1 MTGVLDGEDV
11 FSQLQVL
18 QSHDQQRPMVFK
30 RVLADEDFCPAQS
43 PLFPSEFQLLYRF
56 LSRLHRSSKWNDQ
69 FATTLSFLSAL
80 MDLPVQQFRIVLP
93 VIKQFFHSEAH
104 VAADERVTLAVVFL
118 LKPLGKQISRTVL
131 RMDML
136 QDVLK
141 LYENS
146 ELSFLV
152 KICLSS
158 PEVLASLLES
168 FGSAAFLESFLP
180 VLIDWLVAGSSGSS
194 SSSSNRHAL
203 NNGSSSRGGPSVSV
217 QAKSTASP
225 QFAPEACAVAAIGVG
240 ELASPQMLGP
250 SLAAKYIL
258 PSLLQHLGRIRPRW
272 TKLTE
277 PTSVVLRKKDSVSE
291 RLNGRNHDGIH
302 VTFLRKASLYEP
314 HYLADAVLLVCR
326 EVSELPICQVLL
338 PHLFDVLPK
347 LVELAESIGAVQLD
361 GVPVRSSSYSLGAG
375 WYRI

>member
-18 QSHDQQRPMVFK
+18 QNHDQQRSMSFK
-30 RVLADEDFCPAQS
+30 RVLTDEDFCPAQS

-56 LSRLHRSSKWNDQ
+56 LSRLHRSEKWNDQ
-69 FATTLSFLSAL
+69 FTTSLSFLPAL

-93 VIKQFFHSEAH
+93 VIKQFFQSEAH
-104 VAADERVTLAVVFL
+104 ATANERVTLAVVFL
-118 LKPLGKQISRTVL
+118 LRPLGKQISRTVL

-141 LYENS
+141 LYESS

-158 PEVLASLLES
+158 PEVLAGLLES
-168 FGSAAFLESFLP
+168 FGSAVFLESFLP
-180 VLIDWLVAGSSGSS
+180 VLIDWLVAGASYPST
-194 SSSSNRHAL
+194 SSNRHAL
-203 NNGSSSRGGPSVSV
+203 NNGSSSRGGQSVSI
-217 QAKSTASP
+217 QAKTTGSP

-347 LVELAESIGAVQLD
+347 LVDLAEGIGAVQLD
-361 GVPVRSSSYSLGAG
+361 GVPVCSPRSIPLAG
-375 WYRI
+375 VWC

>member
-18 QSHDQQRPMVFK
+18 QNHDKKRPMPFK

-43 PLFPSEFQLLYRF
+43 PLFPTEFQLLYRF
-56 LSRLHRSSKWNDQ
+56 LSRLHRSKKWSDQ
-69 FATTLSFLSAL
+69 FATTLSFLPAL
-80 MDLPVQQFRIVLP
+80 MDLQVQQFRILLP
-93 VIKQFFHSEAH
+93 VIKQFFQSEAH
-104 VAADERVTLAVVFL
+104 EPAEERVALAVVFL
-118 LKPLGKQISRTVL
+118 LRPLGKQISRTVL

-141 LYENS
+141 LYESS
-146 ELSFLV
+146 ELSCLM

-158 PEVLASLLES
+158 PEVLASVLES
-168 FGSAAFLESFLP
+168 FGSAVLLDSFFP
-180 VLIDWLVAGSSGSS
+180 VLIDWLVAGTSCRSSNSN
-194 SSSSNRHAL
+194 NRHAL
-203 NNGSSSRGGPSVSV
+203 NNGASSQSLSV
-217 QAKSTASP
+217 QAKSTEP
-225 QFAPEACAVAAIGVG
+225 TQFAPEAYAVAAIGVG

-250 SLAAKYIL
+250 SLAAKYVL

-338 PHLFDVLPK
+338 PHLFEVLPK

-361 GVPVRSSSYSLGAG
+361 GVPVRSRSIVLAFCLCEL
-375 WYRI
+375 